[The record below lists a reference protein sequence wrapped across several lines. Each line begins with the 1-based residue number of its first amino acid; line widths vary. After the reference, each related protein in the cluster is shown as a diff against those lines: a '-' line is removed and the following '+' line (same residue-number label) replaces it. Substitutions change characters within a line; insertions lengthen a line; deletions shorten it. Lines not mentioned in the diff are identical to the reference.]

1 MAVVANWEVTIPGL
15 NKTQSLAL
23 AIEFWTGQD
32 YIEHQS
38 SYNRIVFRKNGYGTI
53 SSGIKFL
60 LNNDDV
66 PWEQAPIELTVHFQV
81 LPNEA
86 KYHLSFTLGG
96 GGRLH
101 EKEEGD
107 FSKYVSGLCDAF
119 LAFNQEWIGGDFLI
133 E

>member
-23 AIEFWTGQD
+23 AIEFWTGQG

-53 SSGIKFL
+53 TSGIKFM
-60 LNNDDV
+60 LNSDDV

-96 GGRLH
+96 GVN

-107 FSKYVSGLCDAF
+107 FSEYVSGLCDAF